1 MYPKDFGWKRVGR
14 LMNPNLEYLRKNFV
28 RPKFIIFAL
37 ILIQLIA
44 YFTFVTFNFSNNPSH
59 CGMPMLA
66 FTILIFLI
74 HTVLIIL
81 INLAWVLAYFLKYK
95 ELKLKIGMVAL
106 IINNSAV
113 GFWLIMFLFFFAGMI
128 FR

>member
-1 MYPKDFGWKRVGR
+1 
-14 LMNPNLEYLRKNFV
+14 MNPNLNYLHTNIF

-44 YFTFVTFNFSNNPSH
+44 YFTFVTVNFNNNPSH

-74 HTVLIIL
+74 HTALIIL
-81 INLAWVLAYFLKYK
+81 INLSWVLVALLKYK
-95 ELKLKIGMVAL
+95 ELKLKIGIVAL
-106 IINNSAV
+106 IINNSAA
-113 GFWLIMFLFFFAGMI
+113 GFWLIMFLFFIVGMI

>member
-1 MYPKDFGWKRVGR
+1 
-14 LMNPNLEYLRKNFV
+14 
-28 RPKFIIFAL
+28 
-37 ILIQLIA
+37 
-44 YFTFVTFNFSNNPSH
+44 
-59 CGMPMLA
+59 MLA